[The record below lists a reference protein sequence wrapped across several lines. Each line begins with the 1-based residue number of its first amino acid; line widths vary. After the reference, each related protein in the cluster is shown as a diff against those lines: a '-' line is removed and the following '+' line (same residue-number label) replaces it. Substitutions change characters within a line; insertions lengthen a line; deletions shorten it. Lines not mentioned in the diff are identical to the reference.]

1 MQIWET
7 SWVKKWAWKNN
18 YEENPDPKREHE
30 KEEYV
35 ENPEQKIEYEEKKKK
50 IKYEENPEPKNK
62 YKKNNWQKSSTK
74 NKKRP
79 LFHLQRVSLMLW

>member
-50 IKYEENPEPKNK
+50 KSNMRKILNLKINIKKTTDKNHQPKIRK
-62 YKKNNWQKSSTK
+62 DPYFIC
-74 NKKRP
+74 RGY
-79 LFHLQRVSLMLW
+79 H